1 MWPLVTSRWHHHVQT
16 AWHHSPIRH
25 DAHVLDEINAAR
37 TQLAA
42 AVDAVDVA
50 RQGVR
55 DAQTA
60 VRARRVELHATIVAA
75 LRAGQRVNAVAGAAG
90 LTREQIRRI
99 ARAGGVEP
107 D

>member
-1 MWPLVTSRWHHHVQT
+1 MRVTWHH
-16 AWHHSPIRH
+16 PIVRH
-25 DAHVLDEINAAR
+25 DPVVLDEIDAAR
-37 TQLAA
+37 AQLAA
-42 AVDAVDVA
+42 AMDSVEVA

-60 VRARRVELHATIVAA
+60 VRSRRGELHATIVAA

-90 LTREQIRRI
+90 LTREQVRRI